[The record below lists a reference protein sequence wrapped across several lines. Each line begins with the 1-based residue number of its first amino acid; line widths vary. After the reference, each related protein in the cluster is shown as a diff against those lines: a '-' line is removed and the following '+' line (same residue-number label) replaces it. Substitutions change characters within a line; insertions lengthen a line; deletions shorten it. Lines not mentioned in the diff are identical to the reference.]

1 MSGRRSVDPDDLARH
16 QRRFLRFPTGRTFRR
31 PPVFYRPAPFI
42 ARAVLQLSDPMQSY
56 DLTVD
61 KFLDHAARWAGAR
74 EVVTA
79 RAGAA
84 SLRIG
89 YADLRDRA
97 NRASGAL
104 LALGMRPGDR
114 VATLAWN
121 TQHHFELYYAA
132 MGIGLVCHT
141 LNPRLTAEQLAVMI
155 NEAADRIL
163 AAPANLLP
171 LIEQLL
177 PHCPTI
183 EHLVWIDGSPPAA
196 KTAIVPE
203 WGFERLLATMGQ
215 GTVWGAF
222 AETAP
227 AGLCYTSGTTG
238 RPKGVLYTHR
248 SNYLHTLRALQ
259 ADAFAIT
266 AQDSL
271 LIAVPMFHANGW
283 GLPFAAPAAGAK
295 VVLPGRQADG
305 ASLSQLMRDEQ
316 VTIAVGVQT
325 VWLGVV
331 EHLERTGSTLPDL
344 ERVIVGGSDCPE
356 GLVRR
361 LEAGLGAKVQTSW
374 GMTELSPLGVTAPP
388 GGEPN
393 PSAGRLLMGLDV
405 KLTDADGVALARQHD
420 AVGHLKVKGASVLDR
435 YFGMTEDALDEEGF
449 FDTGDLASIDTA
461 GNLTIRGRSKD
472 LIKSGGEWI
481 NPAEIEAI
489 IGREP
494 LVGQV
499 AVIARADGKWGE
511 RPVLVVEPRPG
522 ATLHDE
528 DLIAALRGK
537 IADWWLPDDI
547 VRIAAMPLAPTG
559 KIDKLGLR
567 AAYAAGT
574 I

>member
-1 MSGRRSVDPDDLARH
+1 
-16 QRRFLRFPTGRTFRR
+16 
-31 PPVFYRPAPFI
+31 
-42 ARAVLQLSDPMQSY
+42 MQSY

-114 VATLAWN
+114 IATLAWN

-141 LNPRLTAEQLAVMI
+141 LNPRLTAEQLAAMI

-163 AAPANLLP
+163 AVPANLAP
-171 LIEQLL
+171 LVEQLL
-177 PHCPTI
+177 PHCPTL
-183 EHLVWIDGSPPAA
+183 EHLLWIDGDPPAPKMA
-196 KTAIVPE
+196 NVRE
-203 WGFERLLATMGQ
+203 WEFERLLATMGQ
-215 GTVWGAF
+215 ETVWGAF
-222 AETAP
+222 PETTS

-266 AQDSL
+266 ARDSL

-295 VVLPGRQADG
+295 VVLPGRHADG
-305 ASLSQLMRDEQ
+305 ASLFQLMRDER

-331 EHLERTGSTLPDL
+331 EHLERTGATLPDL

-361 LEAGLGAKVQTSW
+361 LETGLGAKVQTSW

-388 GGEPN
+388 GGESG

-405 KLTDADGVALARQHD
+405 KLTDADGIALPRQYD
-420 AVGHLKVKGASVLDR
+420 AVGHLKVKGPSVLDR
-435 YFGMTEDALDEEGF
+435 YFGMTEDVLDEEGF
-449 FDTGDLASIDTA
+449 FDTGDLASIDMA

-494 LVGQV
+494 LIGQV

-522 ATLHDE
+522 ATLRDE
-528 DLIAALRGK
+528 ELIAALRGK

-547 VRIAAMPLAPTG
+547 VRVDAMPLAATG
-559 KIDKLGLR
+559 KIDKLGLS

-574 I
+574 L

>member
-1 MSGRRSVDPDDLARH
+1 
-16 QRRFLRFPTGRTFRR
+16 
-31 PPVFYRPAPFI
+31 
-42 ARAVLQLSDPMQSY
+42 MQSY

-79 RAGAA
+79 RGGAA

-89 YADLRDRA
+89 YADLRARA

-104 LALGMRPGDR
+104 LTLGMVPGDR
-114 VATLAWN
+114 IATLAWN

-163 AAPANLLP
+163 AVPANLAP
-171 LIEQLL
+171 LVAELL
-177 PHCPTI
+177 PQCPTI
-183 EHLVWIDGSPPAA
+183 EHLLWIDGDPPAA
-196 KTAIVPE
+196 TSSAIGEWEYEHLLTAM
-203 WGFERLLATMGQ
+203 GAT
-215 GTVWGAF
+215 TIWGAF

-248 SNYLHTLRALQ
+248 SNYLHTMRALQ

-266 AQDSL
+266 ARDSL

-283 GLPFAAPAAGAK
+283 GLPFAAPAASAK

-305 ASLSQLMRDEQ
+305 ASLAQLMRDEK

-331 EHLERTGSTLPDL
+331 EHLERTGATLPDL
-344 ERVIVGGSDCPE
+344 ERVIVGGSDCPAA
-356 GLVRR
+356 LRRR
-361 LEAGLGAKVQTSW
+361 LETGLGAKVQTSW

-388 GGEPN
+388 GSEPD

-405 KLTDADGVALARQHD
+405 KLTDADGVALPQQRGP
-420 AVGHLKVKGASVLDR
+420 VGHLKAKGASVLDR
-435 YFGMTEDALDEEGF
+435 YFGMTEDALDDEGY
-449 FDTGDLASIDTA
+449 FDTGDLASIDAA

-494 LVGQV
+494 LVAQV
-499 AVIARADGKWGE
+499 AVVAREDGKWGE

-522 ATLHDE
+522 AAVRDE

-547 VRIAAMPLAPTG
+547 VRVDAMPLAPTG
-559 KIDKLGLR
+559 KIDKLGIR

-574 I
+574 L